1 MIGLI
6 TTSDSRS
13 IALRPSLPPHY
24 RGVVLPGSTR
34 FSFREAFGEVIL
46 QEFRAAQYAVSYYI
60 FYFTEKI
67 TLLAREENFPFQSL
81 VALKSP
87 ASLHIAGA
95 AKLHL
100 RESQHAFFS
109 DTSGERKFVFE
120 KDKEYHLFCAGY
132 AQELAG
138 QILPLFPP
146 LQSSGRKKNFSLL
159 LRPGRTICVEML
171 DIIHNLL
178 HCPFEGDLQQLY
190 FENKVREYLFLVL
203 AKSNP
208 EPEYAIRLSPSETT
222 ALYQAREIILAD
234 IEKHYTIGELARQ
247 VHLNEFK
254 LKAGFRQLFGTG
266 IFECLLEA
274 RMQKARSLL
283 LETDQP
289 IKQIASMTG
298 YRRVTSFITAFRRH
312 FGYTPGSVRRKGR
325 EM

>member
-6 TTSDSRS
+6 TTSHNRR
-13 IALRPSLPPHY
+13 IILRPSLPPQY
-24 RGVVLPGSTR
+24 PGVVLPGSTR
-34 FSFREAFGEVIL
+34 FSFQETFGEIIL

-87 ASLHIAGA
+87 ASLHIAGMG
-95 AKLHL
+95 KICL
-100 RESQHAFFS
+100 RENQHTFFS
-109 DTSGERKFVFE
+109 DTSGERKFIFE
-120 KDKEYHLFCAGY
+120 QDKEYHLFCASY

-146 LQSSGRKKNFSLL
+146 LQPSGRKKNPGLL
-159 LRPGRTICVEML
+159 LRPGRTIGVEML

-178 HCPFEGDLQQLY
+178 HCPFEGGLQQLY
-190 FENKVREYLFLVL
+190 FENKVREYLFLLL

-208 EPEYAIRLSPSETT
+208 ESEYATRLSPSETT
-222 ALYQAREIILAD
+222 ALYEAKEIILAD

-247 VHLNEFK
+247 VRLNEFK

-274 RMQKARSLL
+274 RMQKARNLL

-289 IKQIASMTG
+289 IKQIASRTG

-312 FGYTPGSVRRKGR
+312 FGYTPGSVRRKR
-325 EM
+325 ER